1 MKWGDNE
8 KEERCI
14 KHNQSFLAPITCT
27 YVYRNARKEGIYWIV
42 SVFIE
47 SKQLNGRKTK
57 TEI

>member
-47 SKQLNGRKTK
+47 SKLS
-57 TEI
+57 